1 MRWRP
6 TPICRTRRF
15 SRFCR
20 LTSAAAR
27 AIRTSSRPCVAGPL
41 TCAGRQ
47 RAESKIEPAP
57 VRCSIHPAS
66 SHRRVSRSGDRMPI
80 DVHAHYVPP
89 QLIDAIAARGK
100 DIGVQLVQSGGAP
113 PALHFDYGF
122 KVRPFFP
129 RLVEPVGERLTWLDQ
144 QGIDVQIVGTWPDIF
159 GYGLAPDACVVWHRM
174 LNDTL
179 AAWCTDNSDR
189 FAWIGSV
196 PLTQPEAAARELE
209 RADGL
214 GACGVIIS
222 SNIENINI
230 GELPLDPFWRKAEAL
245 GMPVLIHPVLVGP
258 APRAAKFGLAQV
270 VQYTFDTTLGIGSVL
285 MSGVLDRFP
294 GLRLVLSH
302 GGGAYPYLA
311 GRFDIMH
318 RRMDRAAQGEVAAK
332 LPSAYA
338 TQMAYDS
345 IVHAPK
351 ALRFLIDVAGL
362 DNVVLGTDYSF
373 PPA

>member
-1 MRWRP
+1 M
-6 TPICRTRRF
+6 
-15 SRFCR
+15 S
-20 LTSAAAR
+20 L
-27 AIRTSSRPCVAGPL
+27 
-41 TCAGRQ
+41 
-47 RAESKIEPAP
+47 
-57 VRCSIHPAS
+57 
-66 SHRRVSRSGDRMPI
+66 
-80 DVHAHYVPP
+80 
-89 QLIDAIAARGK
+89 
-100 DIGVQLVQSGGAP
+100 P

-129 RLVEPVGERLTWLDQ
+129 RLIEPVGERRAWLDA
-144 QGIDVQIVGTWPDIF
+144 QGIDLQIVGTWPDIF
-159 GYGLAPDACVVWHRM
+159 GYGLPAEACIAWHRM

-179 AAWCTDNSDR
+179 AAWCADNTDR
-189 FAWIGSV
+189 FAWLASV
-196 PLTQPEAAARELE
+196 PLIDAAAAAAELE
-209 RADGL
+209 RALGL

-222 SNIENINI
+222 SNVENTNL
-230 GELPLDPFWRKAEAL
+230 GELALDPFWRKAEAL
-245 GMPVLIHPVLVGP
+245 AMPVLIHPVLVGP

-270 VQYTFDTTLGIGSVL
+270 AQYTFDTTLGIGSLL

-294 GLRLVLSH
+294 RLKLVLSH

-318 RRMDRAAQGEVAAK
+318 RRMDRAAQGDVAAK

-338 TQMAYDS
+338 AQMAYDS

-373 PPA
+373 PPADMEPLALLRSAGLSAAEIGAIADANPRRVFARLK

>member
-1 MRWRP
+1 
-6 TPICRTRRF
+6 
-15 SRFCR
+15 
-20 LTSAAAR
+20 
-27 AIRTSSRPCVAGPL
+27 
-41 TCAGRQ
+41 
-47 RAESKIEPAP
+47 
-57 VRCSIHPAS
+57 
-66 SHRRVSRSGDRMPI
+66 MPI
-80 DVHAHYVPP
+80 DIHAHYVPP
-89 QLIDAIAARGK
+89 QLIDAVAARGK
-100 DIGVQLVQSGGAP
+100 DIGVRLVRSDGAP

-129 RLVEPVGERLTWLDQ
+129 RLIEPVGERRAWLDA
-144 QGIDVQIVGTWPDIF
+144 QGIDLQILGTWPDIF
-159 GYGLAPDACVVWHRM
+159 GYGLAADACVAWHRT

-179 AAWCTDNSDR
+179 AAWCADNADR

-196 PLTQPEAAARELE
+196 PLIDAAAAAQELE
-209 RADGL
+209 RAVGL

-222 SNIENINI
+222 SNIENTNL
-230 GELPLDPFWRKAEAL
+230 GELALDPFWRKAEAL
-245 GMPVLIHPVLVGP
+245 AAPVLIHPVLVGP

-270 VQYTFDTTLGIGSVL
+270 AQYTFDTTLGVGSLL

-294 GLRLVLSH
+294 RLKLVLSH

-318 RRMDRAAQGEVAAK
+318 RRMDRAAQGDVAAK

-338 TQMAYDS
+338 AQMAYDS

-362 DNVVLGTDYSF
+362 DNVLLGTDYSF
-373 PPA
+373 PPADMEPLALLRSAGLSAAESAAIADGNPRRVFARLK

>member
-1 MRWRP
+1 
-6 TPICRTRRF
+6 
-15 SRFCR
+15 
-20 LTSAAAR
+20 
-27 AIRTSSRPCVAGPL
+27 
-41 TCAGRQ
+41 
-47 RAESKIEPAP
+47 
-57 VRCSIHPAS
+57 
-66 SHRRVSRSGDRMPI
+66 MPI
-80 DVHAHYVPP
+80 DIHAHYVPP
-89 QLIDAIAARGK
+89 QLIDAIAAGGK

-159 GYGLAPDACVVWHRM
+159 GYGLAADACIAWHRL

-179 AAWCTDNSDR
+179 AAWCADNANR

-209 RADGL
+209 RAGGL

-294 GLRLVLSH
+294 RPQAGAVARRRCVPLS
-302 GGGAYPYLA
+302 
-311 GRFDIMH
+311 
-318 RRMDRAAQGEVAAK
+318 RR
-332 LPSAYA
+332 
-338 TQMAYDS
+338 
-345 IVHAPK
+345 
-351 ALRFLIDVAGL
+351 
-362 DNVVLGTDYSF
+362 SF
-373 PPA
+373 

>member
-1 MRWRP
+1 
-6 TPICRTRRF
+6 
-15 SRFCR
+15 
-20 LTSAAAR
+20 
-27 AIRTSSRPCVAGPL
+27 
-41 TCAGRQ
+41 
-47 RAESKIEPAP
+47 
-57 VRCSIHPAS
+57 
-66 SHRRVSRSGDRMPI
+66 MPI
-80 DVHAHYVPP
+80 DIHAHYVPP
-89 QLIDAIAARGK
+89 QLIDVIAARGK
-100 DIGVQLVQSGGAP
+100 DIGVRLVPSDGAP

-129 RLVEPVGERLTWLDQ
+129 RLIEPVAARRAWLDE
-144 QGIDVQIVGTWPDIF
+144 QGIDLQIVGTWPDIF
-159 GYGLAPDACVVWHRM
+159 GYGLAIDACVAWHRM

-179 AAWCTDNSDR
+179 AAWCADNSDR

-196 PLTQPEAAARELE
+196 PLIDAEAAAVELE
-209 RADGL
+209 RAGTL

-222 SNIENINI
+222 SNIENTNL
-230 GELPLDPFWRKAEAL
+230 GELALDAFWRKAEAL
-245 GMPVLIHPVLVGP
+245 AMPVLIHPVLVGP

-270 VQYTFDTTLGIGSVL
+270 AQYTFDTTLGVGSLL

-294 GLRLVLSH
+294 RLKLVLSH

-318 RRMDRAAQGEVAAK
+318 QRMDRAAQGDVAAK
-332 LPSAYA
+332 MPSAYA

-351 ALRFLIDVAGL
+351 ALRFLIEVAGL

-373 PPA
+373 PPADMEPLALLRSAGLSAGEVKAIADDNPRRVFARLR

>member
-1 MRWRP
+1 
-6 TPICRTRRF
+6 
-15 SRFCR
+15 
-20 LTSAAAR
+20 
-27 AIRTSSRPCVAGPL
+27 
-41 TCAGRQ
+41 
-47 RAESKIEPAP
+47 
-57 VRCSIHPAS
+57 
-66 SHRRVSRSGDRMPI
+66 MPI
-80 DVHAHYVPP
+80 DIHAHYVPP
-89 QLIDAIAARGK
+89 QLIDAVAVRGK
-100 DIGVQLVQSGGAP
+100 DIGVRLAQSAGAP

-129 RLVEPVGERLTWLDQ
+129 RLIEPVGERRAWLDA
-144 QGIDVQIVGTWPDIF
+144 QGIDLQIVGTWPDIF
-159 GYGLAPDACVVWHRM
+159 GYGLAADACVAWHRM

-179 AAWCTDNSDR
+179 SAWCADNADR

-196 PLTQPEAAARELE
+196 PLIEAEAAAAEFE
-209 RADGL
+209 RALGL

-222 SNIENINI
+222 SNVENTNL
-230 GELPLDPFWRKAEAL
+230 GELALDPFWRKAEEL
-245 GMPVLIHPVLVGP
+245 GLPVLIHPVLVGP

-270 VQYTFDTTLGIGSVL
+270 AQYTFDTTLGVGSLL

-294 GLRLVLSH
+294 RLKLVLSH

-318 RRMDRAAQGEVAAK
+318 RRMDRAAQGDVAAK

-338 TQMAYDS
+338 AQMAYDS

-351 ALRFLIDVAGL
+351 ALRFLIDVVGL

-373 PPA
+373 PPADMEPLALLRSAGLSVVEIDAIADANPRRVFARLK

>member
-1 MRWRP
+1 
-6 TPICRTRRF
+6 
-15 SRFCR
+15 
-20 LTSAAAR
+20 
-27 AIRTSSRPCVAGPL
+27 
-41 TCAGRQ
+41 
-47 RAESKIEPAP
+47 
-57 VRCSIHPAS
+57 
-66 SHRRVSRSGDRMPI
+66 MPI
-80 DVHAHYVPP
+80 DIHAHYVPP

-100 DIGVQLVQSGGAP
+100 DIGVRLVPSNGAP

-129 RLVEPVGERLTWLDQ
+129 RLIEPVAARRGWLDE
-144 QGIDVQIVGTWPDIF
+144 QGIDLQIVGTWPDIF
-159 GYGLAPDACVVWHRM
+159 GYGLALDACVAWHRM

-179 AAWCTDNSDR
+179 AAWCVDNSDR

-196 PLTQPEAAARELE
+196 PLIDADAAATELE
-209 RADGL
+209 RAGAL

-222 SNIENINI
+222 SNIENINL
-230 GELPLDPFWRKAEAL
+230 GELALDAFWRKAEAL
-245 GMPVLIHPVLVGP
+245 AMPVLIHPVLVGP

-270 VQYTFDTTLGIGSVL
+270 AQYTFDTTLGVGSLL

-294 GLRLVLSH
+294 HLKLVLSH

-318 RRMDRAAQGEVAAK
+318 RRMDRATQGDVAAK
-332 LPSAYA
+332 MPSAYA

-351 ALRFLIDVAGL
+351 ALRFLIEVAGL
-362 DNVVLGTDYSF
+362 DNVLLGTDYSF
-373 PPA
+373 PPADMEPLALLHSAGLSAGDVQAIADDNPRRVFARLR

>member
-1 MRWRP
+1 
-6 TPICRTRRF
+6 
-15 SRFCR
+15 
-20 LTSAAAR
+20 
-27 AIRTSSRPCVAGPL
+27 
-41 TCAGRQ
+41 
-47 RAESKIEPAP
+47 
-57 VRCSIHPAS
+57 
-66 SHRRVSRSGDRMPI
+66 MPI

-89 QLIDAIAARGK
+89 QLIDAVAARGK
-100 DIGVQLVQSGGAP
+100 DLGVRLAQSAGTP

-129 RLVEPVGERLTWLDQ
+129 RLIEPVGERLAWLDE

-159 GYGLAPDACVVWHRM
+159 GYGLPADACVAWHRM

-179 AAWCTDNSDR
+179 AAWCDDKSDR

-196 PLTQPEAAARELE
+196 PLIQADAAAQELE
-209 RADGL
+209 RAAGL

-222 SNIENINI
+222 SNIENTNI
-230 GELPLDPFWRKAEAL
+230 GELPLDAFWRKAEAL

-270 VQYTFDTTLGIGSVL
+270 AQYTFDTTLGVGSVL

-294 GLRLVLSH
+294 GLKLVLSH

-318 RRMDRAAQGEVAAK
+318 RRMDRVAQGDVSAK
-332 LPSAYA
+332 APSAYA
-338 TQMAYDS
+338 TQMVYDS

-351 ALRFLIDVAGL
+351 ALRFLVDLVGL

-373 PPA
+373 PPADMEPLALLRSAGLSAAEIAAIADGNPRRVFSRLR